1 MSRRPLLMHVTTV
14 DLSLRALLAGQ
25 LQAFMAA
32 GFEVV
37 GVSAPGPDV
46 VEVEALGIR
55 HQPIV
60 GLTREWT
67 PASDA
72 RALAELIRLM
82 RRERPAI
89 VHTHNPKSGVVGR
102 VAARAARAPVIV
114 NTVHG
119 LYAHPDLPAAERW
132 VADRAERWA
141 MRASHH
147 EFFQSEEDYRRA
159 ISERMVPSKRASLLG
174 NGVDLDRFDPQIVDQ
189 ARVAALRKGWGA
201 APDTIV
207 VGTVGRLVAEKGYR
221 EFIDAARAVRGREPH
236 AVFVAVGP
244 TEPFK
249 RDGLPHDVIEA
260 ARGDGVVFH
269 GAAGSE
275 EMPAL
280 YAAMDLFVLASY
292 REGMPRSAIEASA
305 MQRAIIATDIR
316 GCREVV
322 AAGETGVLI
331 PARDP
336 VALAEA
342 VRSLLA
348 DPVRTRAMGEHGRRR
363 ALERFDEHGVV
374 DRTLGVYRRLM
385 QDRGMA
391 FPAGAG

>member
-1 MSRRPLLMHVTTV
+1 
-14 DLSLRALLAGQ
+14 
-25 LQAFMAA
+25 
-32 GFEVV
+32 
-37 GVSAPGPDV
+37 VSAPGPDV
-46 VEVEALGIR
+46 AELEALGIR

-60 GLTREWT
+60 GLTRDWT

-72 RALAELIRLM
+72 RALVELIRLM
-82 RRERPAI
+82 RLERPAI

-102 VAARAARAPVIV
+102 VAARAARVPVIV

-119 LYAHPDLPAAERW
+119 LYAHPDLPVAERW

-159 ISERMVPSKRASLLG
+159 ISERMVPSDRASLLG
-174 NGVDLDRFDPQIVDQ
+174 NGVDLDRFDPENVDQ
-189 ARVAALRKGWGA
+189 ARIDVLRKGWGA
-201 APDTIV
+201 APDTVV

-221 EFIDAARAVRGREPH
+221 EFIDAARAVVGSERH

-244 TEPFK
+244 TEPTK
-249 RDGLPHDVIEA
+249 RDGLPTDVIEA
-260 ARGDGVVFH
+260 ARRDGVVFH

-275 EMPAL
+275 EMPAV

-336 VALAEA
+336 VALVGA

-348 DPVRTRAMGEHGRRR
+348 DPVGTRAMGEHGRRR
-363 ALERFDEHGVV
+363 ALERFDEHAVV